1 MLTEA
6 VNVLKEQQKSIEEF
20 IVNYAHD
27 KKELG
32 WDKKEVAKLKMF
44 IKNQLMMV
52 HIDYQED
59 VAEIAKEK
67 KLQD

>member
-6 VNVLKEQQKSIEEF
+6 VNVLKEQQKSIED
-20 IVNYAHD
+20 ILKHWAHTQ
-27 KKELG
+27 KELG
-32 WDKKEVAKLKMF
+32 WDKKEEARLKMF

-52 HIDYQED
+52 HIEYQED

-67 KLQD
+67 MLQD